1 MEQVCELNDILCVSD
16 EVVTSF
22 GRLGHF
28 FSSTERFDDFP
39 DMIVTA
45 KGITSG
51 YMPFGATLESTARLD
66 NCARPVG
73 RSGKGWKHGRD
84 CKRHPERGRP

>member
-1 MEQVCELNDILCVSD
+1 MGWQGACRPVRLPPPNAPLRSRQQMEQVCELNDILCVSD

-51 YMPFGATLESTARLD
+51 YMPFGATL
-66 NCARPVG
+66 V
-73 RSGKGWKHGRD
+73 
-84 CKRHPERGRP
+84 